1 MVSRCDLERTLPELR
16 GGVWVGRDQHLCRVE
31 QRLDRHL
38 VARFGAGGELD
49 SNFDRQGAGLEQD
62 TCCLAVERAARGD
75 WDAGADRLACDVVPE
90 GQPLVSLNEQVRLE
104 ELTHGGQQVRC
115 RPSERPRQ
123 FVEGE
128 RATKRS
134 RDGHGV
140 ARLVGQSAE
149 PLAHLHL
156 HAPGELLV
164 DQLGL
169 AVDET
174 DPVFLLQPEQ
184 GFDDQEWV
192 AVAFRQLLENRLI
205 GARGEHVRRKLHDRI
220 VVEWAEGK
228 PLHFHVSEQRAE
240 NEACLAAWGLTPV
253 RLLAEHGALGPNST
267 AVHATHLTDED
278 RRLLEETTICMCPT
292 TERDLADGIGD
303 AGPNLSL
310 GSDSHAIID
319 LFEEARAV
327 ELNLRLKTERRGHFT
342 AHALLRGATNHA
354 SLGWDDAGRIEPGA
368 LADLVTVGLDSPRL
382 ETAEPDTLLESIV
395 FAASAADV
403 TQTIIGGQ
411 KC

>member
-1 MVSRCDLERTLPELR
+1 MVSRCDLERTLPELG
-16 GGVWVGRDQHLCRVE
+16 GGVRVGRYQHLCRIE

-38 VARFGAGGELD
+38 VSRFGARGELD

-62 TCCLAVERAARGD
+62 TCRLAIERAARGD
-75 WDAGADRLACDVVPE
+75 RDAGADRLACDVVPE

-104 ELTHGGQQVRC
+104 ELTDRGQQVRC

-123 FVEGE
+123 FVKGE

-205 GARGEHVRRKLHDRI
+205 GARGEHVRRQLHDRV
-220 VVEWAEGK
+220 VVE
-228 PLHFHVSEQRAE
+228 RAE
-240 NEACLAAWGLTPV
+240 NDRMRAVSLQLFERVHQRCRLARGAKGDDPCNRQSHESHRQRPNRRSRTTVCPV
-253 RLLAEHGALGPNST
+253 RI
-267 AVHATHLTDED
+267 V
-278 RRLLEETTICMCPT
+278 
-292 TERDLADGIGD
+292 DGD
-303 AGPNLSL
+303 
-310 GSDSHAIID
+310 
-319 LFEEARAV
+319 
-327 ELNLRLKTERRGHFT
+327 
-342 AHALLRGATNHA
+342 
-354 SLGWDDAGRIEPGA
+354 
-368 LADLVTVGLDSPRL
+368 
-382 ETAEPDTLLESIV
+382 
-395 FAASAADV
+395 
-403 TQTIIGGQ
+403 Q
-411 KC
+411 